1 MNRFPSKKLKKRIIF
16 FLVFLGICTIPFS
29 TYLLIY
35 QPKPMA
41 LEAYRLSIKRS
52 GYYGFHSDD
61 FTTGIVYYPGGLV
74 DPKAY
79 AGFAQLLSESTSA
92 NVFVTQ
98 PLFNLAITD
107 IQKAGDIIH
116 DYPSIT
122 SWWIGGHSLGGSSA
136 AFYGI
141 DNLEQLQGI
150 FFLGSYTTAEANF
163 STSSLPMLTI
173 IGDHD
178 NILNQSTY
186 QSSVEYFSSNL
197 MSYTIQGGN
206 HSQFGDYGLQRGD
219 GVATITTME
228 QHLMII
234 NQFILWMDLNRSN

>member
-1 MNRFPSKKLKKRIIF
+1 MNRLPNKKLKKRIIF
-16 FLVFLGICTIPFS
+16 FLVFLGLCTIPFS
-29 TYLLIY
+29 AYLLSY

-41 LEAYRLSIKRS
+41 LEAYRLSIKKN
-52 GYYGFHSDD
+52 GYYGFDSNDS
-61 FTTGIVYYPGGLV
+61 TTGIIYYPGGLV

-92 NVFVTQ
+92 KVFVTQ

-107 IQKAGDIIH
+107 IQKAGDIIS
-116 DYPSIT
+116 DYPTIT

-141 DNLEQLQGI
+141 DNLEQIQGI
-150 FFLGSYTTAEANF
+150 FFLGSYTTAQANF

-173 IGDHD
+173 TGDQD
-178 NILNQSTY
+178 DILNETTY
-186 QSSVEYFSSNL
+186 QASLGYFSSNL
-197 MSYTIQGGN
+197 ISYTIQGGN

-219 GVATITTME
+219 GTATLTTRE
-228 QHLMII
+228 QHLLII
-234 NQFILWMDLNRSN
+234 DQFILWMDLNRS